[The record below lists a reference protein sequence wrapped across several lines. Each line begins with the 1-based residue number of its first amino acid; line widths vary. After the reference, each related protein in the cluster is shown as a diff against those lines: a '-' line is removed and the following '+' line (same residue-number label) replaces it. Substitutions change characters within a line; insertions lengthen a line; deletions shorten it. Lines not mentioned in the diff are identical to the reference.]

1 MPRLTPADELFVHQI
16 PEPLPNVVTFHDHW
30 RESYFFVVHHPETP
44 GDVVVLTMAHFPK
57 REEMDSL
64 QLGIVDGNFVFG
76 RHVRPYDGDPHTT
89 AVGPATIEIVE
100 VGAYD
105 GEQPAEVPLGA
116 GLIPSK
122 LDLRHL
128 GFDQA
133 ADLQAGFSLRR
144 RLAKQVGVARKLDLV
159 RDFQPVAMLA
169 SVPFILVVHPSL
181 PAKSV
186 KELVALAKAR
196 PGQINYASTGSGSSP
211 HLTAEMLKMQARIDV
226 VHVPY
231 KGTPLAVTDLL
242 TGQVSFMF
250 ANALSVL
257 PQVGAGRLR
266 ALGITSS
273 KRSATTPQ
281 LPTMAES
288 GLPGFESGTWYALLA
303 PAGTPR
309 EVVARLAGEVARL
322 TQNADLREKLAAQGA
337 EALTM
342 SPEET
347 AAYIKGEIAKWG
359 KVVRASGAKVE

>member
-1 MPRLTPADELFVHQI
+1 MPAALRHALLPVCVALAAAHAAAQSYPVKPVRVIVPFPPGAGADITTRLIAPRLSEGLGQQ
-16 PEPLPNVVTFHDHW
+16 LVVEN
-30 RESYFFVVHHPETP
+30 RA
-44 GDVVVLTMAHFPK
+44 GAA
-57 REEMDSL
+57 
-64 QLGIVDGNFVFG
+64 GNIG
-76 RHVRPYDGDPHTT
+76 
-89 AVGPATIEIVE
+89 
-100 VGAYD
+100 
-105 GEQPAEVPLGA
+105 AEV
-116 GLIPSK
+116 
-122 LDLRHL
+122 
-128 GFDQA
+128 
-133 ADLQAGFSLRR
+133 
-144 RLAKQVGVARKLDLV
+144 VARAAPDGYTLLIAPASIAISQTLYKKLPFDLV

-181 PAKSV
+181 PAKDV
-186 KELVALAKAR
+186 KELVALAKSR

-242 TGQVSFMF
+242 SGQVSFMF

-257 PQVGAGRLR
+257 PQVSAGRLR
-266 ALGITSS
+266 ALAITSA

-281 LPTMAES
+281 LPTMIES

-309 EVVARLAGEVARL
+309 EVVARLSGEVARL
-322 TQNADLREKLAAQGA
+322 TRNADLRDKLAAQGA

-342 SPEET
+342 TPEQT

-359 KVVRASGAKVE
+359 KVVRASGATVE